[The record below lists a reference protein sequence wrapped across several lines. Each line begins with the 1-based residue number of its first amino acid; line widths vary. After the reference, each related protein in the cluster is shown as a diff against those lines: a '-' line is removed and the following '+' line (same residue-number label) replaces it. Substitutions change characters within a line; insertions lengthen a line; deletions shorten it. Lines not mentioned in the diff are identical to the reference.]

1 VNCPP
6 NRGNLNGSA
15 PFGFVLPKRL
25 ACRVGKGGGT
35 DAPHGKVSRAP
46 CPPSASMRLAR
57 PMVGTA
63 HERQSFELKR
73 VPTPLPTL
81 QAGTRLWFRF
91 AKSSV
96 LRQPAPEAPPILA
109 CGCGDQ
115 QRTDRQHEY
124 WNPDQHGT
132 KEQHEDSADH

>member
-1 VNCPP
+1 MTTKVHKMLWHTVTTSTEDANALRILRPNCQLSTKP
-6 NRGNLNGSA
+6 GDLNGSA

-91 AKSSV
+91 AKS
-96 LRQPAPEAPPILA
+96 
-109 CGCGDQ
+109 
-115 QRTDRQHEY
+115 
-124 WNPDQHGT
+124 
-132 KEQHEDSADH
+132 